1 MAGSTSTYGFP
12 YPTASDTPAG
22 HTQMQA
28 LAQAVEDRIELL
40 DPAVTPVTQIG
51 FEARSTSQQTWAA
64 GGGNKLTLSGFNKP
78 VQGNIAWNGTTCTI
92 NVSGVYSVYAQ
103 ARVTTGGAS
112 QTPAIHIGA
121 TAYSDSSL
129 IIPGSSVAGY
139 GDVHVGGVVWLDAG
153 TQFCVYVY
161 TGAANST
168 AHATRPCKLNVWK
181 V

>member
-51 FEARSTSQQTWAA
+51 FEAQSAAQQTWGA
-64 GGGNKLTLSGFNKP
+64 GGGNKLTLATTTKL
-78 VQGNIAWNGTTCTI
+78 QGNISWNGTTGTI
-92 NVSGVYSVYAQ
+92 NVSGVYSFYAQ
-103 ARVTTGGAS
+103 GRATTGGAT
-112 QTPAIHIGA
+112 QTPAIHIGG
-121 TAYSDSSL
+121 TTYTDSGM
-129 IIPGSSVAGY
+129 IVPGSSVAGY
-139 GDVHVGGVVWLDAG
+139 GDVHVGGTVWMDAG
-153 TQFCVYVY
+153 TQFCVYMY
-161 TGAANST
+161 TGLANST
-168 AHATRPCKLNVWK
+168 AHATRPVKLRVWK

>member
-1 MAGSTSTYGFP
+1 VAGTTSTYGFP

-28 LAQAVEDRIELL
+28 LAQAVEDRLELL
-40 DPAVTPVTQIG
+40 DPGITPVTQIG
-51 FEARSTSQQTWAA
+51 FEARSTSAQSWGA
-64 GGGNKLTLSGFNKP
+64 GGGQKITLSGFNKP
-78 VQGNIAWNGTTCTI
+78 VQGNIAWNGTTGTI
-92 NVSGVYSVYAQ
+92 NVSGVYSLYAQ
-103 ARVTTGGAS
+103 ARVTGGAAVA
-112 QTPAIHIGA
+112 QAMHIGGTTYNDA
-121 TAYSDSSL
+121 TF

-161 TGAANST
+161 TNNAN
-168 AHATRPCKLNVWK
+168 AIVHATRPAKLNVWK

>member
-51 FEARSTSQQTWAA
+51 FEARSTAVQSWGAA
-64 GGGNKLTLSGFNKP
+64 GGQKLTLSGFNKP
-78 VQGNIAWNGTTCTI
+78 VQGNIAWNGTTCTV

-103 ARVTTGGAS
+103 ARVTGGTAAA
-112 QTPAIHIGA
+112 QAIHIGG
-121 TAYSDSSL
+121 TTYTDSGL
-129 IIPGSSVAGY
+129 ILPGSSCTGY
-139 GDVHVGGVVWLDAG
+139 GDIHVGGSLWLDAG

-161 TGAANST
+161 TGNANAT
-168 AHATRPCKLNVWK
+168 AHGTRPCKLNVWK

>member
-12 YPTASDTPAG
+12 YPTASDSPAG

-40 DPAVTPVTQIG
+40 DPAISPVTQIG
-51 FEARSTSQQTWAA
+51 FEVQSTAQQTWAA
-64 GGGNKLTLSGFNKP
+64 GGGQKLNLPSATKA
-78 VQGNIAWNGTTCTI
+78 QGNISWSTNVGTI
-92 NVSGVYSVYAQ
+92 NVSGVYSFYAQ
-103 ARVTTGGAS
+103 ARITTGGTAS
-112 QTPAIHIGA
+112 WQAIHIGG
-121 TAYSDSSL
+121 TTYSDAGL

-139 GDVHVGGVVWLDAG
+139 GDVHVAGTAWMDAG

-161 TGAANST
+161 TGNANST
-168 AHATRPCKLNVWK
+168 AHATRPCKLKVWK

>member
-1 MAGSTSTYGFP
+1 MAGTTPTYGFP

-28 LAQAVEDRIELL
+28 LATAVENRIVLL

-51 FEARSTSQQTWAA
+51 FEAQSNAQQTWAA
-64 GGGNKLTLSGFNKP
+64 GGGNKLTLASTTKS
-78 VQGNIAWNGTTCTI
+78 QGNISWNGTTGTI
-92 NVSGVYSVYAQ
+92 NVSGVYSFFLQ
-103 ARVTTGGAS
+103 ARATTGGAS
-112 QTPAIHIGA
+112 QTPAVHIGG
-121 TAYSDSSL
+121 TSYSDAGL

-139 GDVHVGGVVWLDAG
+139 GDVHVSGTAWMDAG
-153 TQFCVYVY
+153 TQFCAYMY

-168 AHATRPCKLNVWK
+168 AHATRPCKLKVWK